1 MRCEIVIGKEKAN
14 RKKLDTKIKKDL
26 TRILRR
32 ITGLGRKRSR
42 VIRPS
47 CDFAA

>member
-32 ITGLGRKRSR
+32 IRQKKIQSYKAFL
-42 VIRPS
+42 
-47 CDFAA
+47 